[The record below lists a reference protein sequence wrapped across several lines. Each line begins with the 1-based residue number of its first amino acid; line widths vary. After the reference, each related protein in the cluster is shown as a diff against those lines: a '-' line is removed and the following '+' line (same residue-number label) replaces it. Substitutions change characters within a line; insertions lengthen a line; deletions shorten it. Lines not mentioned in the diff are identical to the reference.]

1 MGIRAVV
8 WDIDDTLY
16 DYTGSDR
23 AAALRH
29 FAEEGLLDGPAQGD
43 AAEAA
48 LARWDAVMTDTY
60 QRFLDGEL
68 TFVAQRRERARA
80 FLGRPLGD
88 AEADAWFGR
97 YLDHRDRA
105 DALFPDVLPALDAL
119 AGGYRHG
126 LLSNS
131 SHLVQERR
139 LRALG
144 VRDRFEVLLCTDRLG
159 CAKPAPEA
167 FHAACEAL
175 GLPPEAVAY
184 VGDQPETDAAAAHA
198 AGLHGIWLDRAGHGG
213 GVAYADGGPHRID
226 GLAALPELLLSP
238 ARRRPGPPARSAS

>member
-23 AAALRH
+23 ESALRH
-29 FAEEGLLDGPAQGD
+29 FAAEGLLDGHGSAEASE

-48 LARWDAVMTDTY
+48 LARWDAVMTETY
-60 QRFLDGEL
+60 ERFLAGEL
-68 TFVAQRRERARA
+68 SFAGQRRERARA
-80 FLGRPLGD
+80 FTGAPLSD

-97 YLDHRDRA
+97 YLAHREETDT
-105 DALFPDVLPALDAL
+105 LFPDVLPTLDAL
-119 AGGYRHG
+119 AGDYRHG

-131 SHLVQERR
+131 GQLVQERR

-144 VRDRFEVLLCTDRLG
+144 VRDRFEVLLCSDRLG
-159 CAKPAPEA
+159 CAKPAPAA
-167 FHAACEAL
+167 FHAACAAL

-198 AGLHGIWLDRAGHGG
+198 AGLHGIWLDREGRGTHAGG
-213 GVAYADGGPHRID
+213 GGPHRIG
-226 GLAALPELLLSP
+226 GLADLPELLLSL
-238 ARRRPGPPARSAS
+238 AL